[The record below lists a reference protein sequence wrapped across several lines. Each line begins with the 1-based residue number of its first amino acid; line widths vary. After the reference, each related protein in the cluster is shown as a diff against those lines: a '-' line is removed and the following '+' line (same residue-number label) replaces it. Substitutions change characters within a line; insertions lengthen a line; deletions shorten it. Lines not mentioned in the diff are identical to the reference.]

1 MAPLKAIRGG
11 RGIQRGLTLLKTCA
25 GSARPRGP
33 TITSEETLWAF
44 GCCHPNPAGGG
55 EKTDTQSGRPAGQRY
70 RSPTGWRAEQ
80 AGAVKKR
87 GRWDAAAETGERHAN
102 PGWQSSPQAL
112 NNDRA
117 IADDDQIAVTADQ
130 KLQPM
135 GSIRLAFGDR
145 AGLDRGQ
152 VRHQHHGGGANAKTN
167 RQGAGLRDE
176 NGKDR
181 TETDSHHELEHG
193 GCAHPVIRS
202 QRAPLMPQRY
212 QRHAVTEQ

>member
-55 EKTDTQSGRPAGQRY
+55 EKTDTQTGGPAGQRY

-87 GRWDAAAETGERHAN
+87 GRWDPAAEKGERDPTPRGQA
-102 PGWQSSPQAL
+102 SPPAL
-112 NNDRA
+112 RADRA
-117 IADDDQIAVTADQ
+117 
-130 KLQPM
+130 L
-135 GSIRLAFGDR
+135 R
-145 AGLDRGQ
+145 A
-152 VRHQHHGGGANAKTN
+152 ANTK
-167 RQGAGLRDE
+167 
-176 NGKDR
+176 
-181 TETDSHHELEHG
+181 
-193 GCAHPVIRS
+193 P
-202 QRAPLMPQRY
+202 APAARN
-212 QRHAVTEQ
+212 